1 LQSGEKTMFVAMNRF
16 RVKRGAEGAFE
27 KVWLSRDS
35 YLDRVPGLVPL
46 GRWGKP
52 HDLAG
57 AAIFLASDA
66 ASYITAQQIVVD
78 GGLSAIMRDIR
89 ASGDRVLSIY
99 LADIFL
105 LRTSDFHSRTCSVVQ
120 ALAGSV

>member
-1 LQSGEKTMFVAMNRF
+1 MFVAMNRF

-27 KVWLSRDS
+27 KVWLSRDL

-78 GGLSAIMRDIR
+78 GGLGAIMRDIR

-105 LRTSDFHSRTCSVVQ
+105 LGTSDFHSRTSSVVQ

>member
-1 LQSGEKTMFVAMNRF
+1 MFVAINRF

-27 KVWLSRDS
+27 KVWLSRNS

-57 AAIFLASDA
+57 AAIFLACQ
-66 ASYITAQQIVVD
+66 TPR
-78 GGLSAIMRDIR
+78 LT
-89 ASGDRVLSIY
+89 
-99 LADIFL
+99 L
-105 LRTSDFHSRTCSVVQ
+105 LHNRSS
-120 ALAGSV
+120 